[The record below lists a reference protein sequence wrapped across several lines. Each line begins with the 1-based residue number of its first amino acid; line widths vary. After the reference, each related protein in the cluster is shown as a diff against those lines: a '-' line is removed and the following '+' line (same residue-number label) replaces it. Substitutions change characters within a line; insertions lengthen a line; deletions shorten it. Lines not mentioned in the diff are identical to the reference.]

1 MFRHAD
7 RVSPSPARP
16 APVAVVLFARFLL
29 DPSGLTPGAEQKD
42 SSQIWSSAGTAER
55 LRARP
60 APGNHHFQC
69 SSGRGGWHREHSRQE
84 LFCPA
89 PWASPHRQNKKPPMS
104 PAVHRNS
111 IPRLDL
117 QFSPVHPQA
126 VHSLPT
132 WLRRV
137 ANRVPTTLPTTR
149 PVENPQSTRGWVQP
163 GVRLWMGVWTTG
175 DGCGR
180 TQDGQK
186 LSTTRLS

>member
-1 MFRHAD
+1 MFRRSDAG
-7 RVSPSPARP
+7 PPLPARP
-16 APVAVVLFARFLL
+16 APVSAEVLARFLL
-29 DPSGLTPGAEQKD
+29 DPSGLILGAEQKH
-42 SSQIWSSAGTAER
+42 SSQIRSHGGASER

-60 APGNHHFQC
+60 APRNHHFQC
-69 SSGRGGWHREHSRQE
+69 SSGRGAWEREHSRQE
-84 LFCPA
+84 VFCPA
-89 PWASPHRQNKKPPMS
+89 PWASPHRQNKKPPKA

-132 WLRRV
+132 WLRPV

-149 PVENPQSTRGWVQP
+149 PVENPPSTRGWVQP